1 MWITVSCKSQE
12 GALASRRLV
21 TSSRLSP
28 INNQKLFRD
37 VWDLLAVIYTRSS
50 SLPPLRCCCF
60 APSLPS
66 AEDL

>member
-1 MWITVSCKSQE
+1 MVSCKSQE

-21 TSSRLSP
+21 NSSRPSP

-50 SLPPLRCCCF
+50 SLPPQRCCF